1 MILSINISILR
12 TLAWGTVRQR
22 ADKSVTRRSPLFL
35 SSLFSSLAAATLS
48 GSSPN
53 RLWKCVFRSA
63 TWPSMATS
71 QDSGQYG
78 GKPYLLDSAK
88 SLFSTLIQE
97 SASGLCSL
105 SKSTFLKSNFLSI
118 VLWSTVKNSQ
128 PFEKKNLCIGGM
140 EYWGPRLD
148 FFWQN
153 WFSTAKALS
162 AISISTTSH
171 CVDQVRPCDLPVP
184 LAPRHQLLL
193 KYCHLLLEGW

>member
-1 MILSINISILR
+1 MILLINISILR
-12 TLAWGTVRQR
+12 TLAWGTVRRR

-53 RLWKCVFRSA
+53 RWKCVFRSA

-105 SKSTFLKSNFLSI
+105 SKSTFLKSNFLNI

-128 PFEKKNLCIGGM
+128 PFENTLCIWGM
-140 EYWGPRLD
+140 EYWGPRFH

-153 WFSTAKALS
+153 WFPTAKALS
-162 AISISTTSH
+162 SISIPTILH
-171 CVDQVRPCDLPVP
+171 
-184 LAPRHQLLL
+184 
-193 KYCHLLLEGW
+193 